1 MKRIVLLPD
10 QSFRK
15 HIKAISH
22 TLALALLSGLLL
34 MSVASAQPNEA
45 ALRRMED
52 SQQQTTQAL
61 IEAAKKI
68 TASASEEILNQQ
80 AWEPLRKKR
89 MEEMQ
94 DMLGL
99 LPFPE
104 RTPLKVRI
112 TGTLDRGAYRVEK
125 LVFES
130 LPKIYVTANLYIPN
144 RQEGPLPAVVYV
156 CGHAPSPYGSKVKY
170 QRHGISLAKN
180 GYIAIILDPI
190 QIAETFALHHGVASQ
205 EMYEWY
211 SRGYTPAGPEV
222 WNAMRAI
229 DYLETRSEVDATR
242 IGMTGRSGGAAMSWF
257 TACVDPRV
265 KVAIPVM
272 GISTYAANLREDT
285 QRHHCDCMFT
295 INSYRHGMLHQGAL
309 IAPRP
314 LLMVHGAKDVLF
326 PVAGYEEFEQRIG
339 DLYASYG
346 HREHFRNIVVDTGH
360 QDSDFLREAA
370 IRWFDTFL
378 MNTPGR
384 ELEMAYEDEPELNL
398 AVFPDGPPED
408 AQNFRL
414 HETFIPTP
422 PFQTY
427 ASKVEWEKHRQ
438 ELIDVLRNK
447 VFGAFPLTQDLPEIR
462 RETDPEGY
470 FEELT
475 FETEPGVRIRALL
488 HEPPETQGLL
498 PAALYV
504 ASDGEDPRSIQAMF
518 HQVRSPDS
526 VIRLVVYPRGIDEVG
541 WNKAFWKSTQ
551 RNAMHVGQTVDSL
564 RLWDV
569 LQSVEVLRSFEKIDP
584 DRITVLGTGV
594 SGILGLY
601 AAILD
606 DGIDQVLLIRPPAS
620 HLEGPL
626 FLNVLRYLDL
636 AEAAAL
642 VAPRPLGF
650 YGRLPAAFEPVRQ
663 VYKQLG
669 QPQRPYVS
677 MDIEAFVQGHYN
689 HDFSSGR

>member
-1 MKRIVLLPD
+1 MKRVVLLPD
-10 QSFRK
+10 RSLGK
-15 HIKAISH
+15 LMKSLSP
-22 TLALALLSGLLL
+22 TSALLTGLLL
-34 MSVASAQPNEA
+34 MSLANAQTDEA
-45 ALRRMED
+45 ALRRTQV
-52 SQQQTTQAL
+52 SQQQTTQAW
-61 IEAAKKI
+61 IEAATNI
-68 TASASEEILNQQ
+68 TASASEEILTRQS
-80 AWEPLRKKR
+80 WEPVRGKR

-112 TGTLDRGAYRVEK
+112 TGTLDRGDYRVEK

-130 LPKIYVTANLYIPN
+130 LPKIYVTANLYLPA

-156 CGHAPSPYGSKVKY
+156 CGHAYSPFGSKAKY

-180 GYIAIILDPI
+180 GYVAIILDPI

-229 DYLETRSEVDATR
+229 DYLETRPEVDPTR
-242 IGMTGRSGGAAMSWF
+242 IGMTGRSGGAAMTWF

-272 GISTYAANLREDT
+272 GISTYAANVREDT

-314 LLMVHGAKDVLF
+314 LLMVHGAKDQLF
-326 PVAGYEEFEQRIG
+326 PVAGYEEFEQKIG
-339 DLYASYG
+339 DLYESYG
-346 HREHFRNIVVDTGH
+346 HRDYFKNIVVDTGH
-360 QDSDFLREAA
+360 QDSDFLREEA
-370 IRWFDTFL
+370 IRWFDTYL
-378 MNTPGR
+378 KDSPGR
-384 ELEMAYEDEPELNL
+384 ELDMVYEDEPALNL

-422 PFQTY
+422 AFQTF
-427 ASKVEWEKHRQ
+427 ASEVEWEKHRQ
-438 ELIDVLRNK
+438 ELIELLRSK
-447 VFGAFPLTQDLPEIR
+447 VFGAFPLAQDLPEIHR
-462 RETDPEGY
+462 GPDTEGY
-470 FEELT
+470 FEEIT
-475 FETEPGVRIRALL
+475 FESEPGVQIRALL
-488 HEPPETQGLL
+488 HEPAEGEGRL
-498 PAALYV
+498 PALLYV
-504 ASDGEDPRSIQAMF
+504 ASDGEDLHSIQQMF
-518 HQVRSPDS
+518 HQVRHPDN
-526 VIRLVVYPRGIDEVG
+526 VIRLVVYPRGIDEIG
-541 WNKAFWKSTQ
+541 WNRAFWKGTQ

-569 LQSVEVLRSFEKIDP
+569 LQSAEVLRSFERTDP
-584 DRITVLGTGV
+584 DRVTVLGIGV

-606 DGIDQVLLIRPPAS
+606 DGIHPVMLIKPPFS
-620 HLEGPL
+620 HVEGPL
-626 FLNVLRYLDL
+626 FLNSLRSLDL
-636 AEAAAL
+636 PEAAAL
-642 VAPRPLGF
+642 VAPRPLIF
-650 YGRLPAAFEPVRQ
+650 YGRLPAAFEPVRD
-663 VYKQLG
+663 VYNLLG
-669 QPQRPYVS
+669 QPQRPYIS
-677 MDIEAFVQGHYN
+677 MDIEAVVQGRYDHN
-689 HDFSSGR
+689 FSSGR